1 MEQADIRD
9 IIMQKAWEKVPEI
22 DIASDEPFEEIG
34 MDSVDTVG
42 FLVAVEKAL
51 GIRFSDEDVAR
62 MRTID
67 DVVSVTERMT
77 KA

>member
-22 DIASDEPFEEIG
+22 DIAPDEPFEEIG

-42 FLVAVEKAL
+42 FLVSVEKAL